1 MGKLIVLK
9 LEGDLK
15 QQGFKVTLEI
25 GNEENSSTAERFAT
39 RPWIEISG
47 RLPANPELANTVRHH
62 WLETYRS
69 VGAPVRIK
77 SKKITYDGFINE
89 RIQVCRESADVL
101 RDRTTDWLDADS
113 FKPIDRRLREEL
125 DRQQPARFLIRSDDP
140 QLQKLPWHLWDLV
153 ERYPK
158 AEVAFSSVVSN
169 PPQPPQ
175 SENRNPKVRILAIL
189 GHSAEIDIEADRKL
203 LENLPDTE
211 TVFLVEPKHQ
221 QLNDQLWEQP
231 WDIIF
236 FAGHSETQEDSGRI
250 YINPNECLTVSEL
263 WYALRKA
270 VDQGLKLAI
279 FNSCDGLGLTRALD
293 DLNIPQMIV
302 MRELIPDQ
310 VAQEFLKYFLE
321 AFSGGQPFYLS
332 VRAARE
338 RLQGLESQYPCA
350 SWLPVICQNPAAMP
364 LNWDDLRGVP
374 KSGTSTDEAE
384 AAQSVQVPVPVAKQR
399 PKFKLAFDI
408 KVRTVL
414 AASLA
419 MTSLVTWGRWQ
430 GHLQPFE
437 MNAFDRLMQN
447 RPLEPRDKRILI
459 IRVTPEDIVRI
470 SQPPEETGQ
479 GSRSLSDRTLDRLIE
494 KLEQYQP
501 RAIGLSLF
509 REGDV
514 DPVYGNLKRSLQE
527 GILFGMCVPGGR
539 AFDFMER
546 QEVEAPSDL
555 PPERIGFA
563 DSVVDRDGAIR
574 RHLLFMTVDNRV
586 CKKRSMEALSLQLAL
601 SYLEEK
607 GIFRSDSPDDDFLK
621 IGNTIFSPLKLHRGG
636 YHRSNVEGGV
646 QVMLNYRPYRDYR
659 KDIAPTVSLT
669 SALNGHLT
677 AGEVKDRI
685 VLIGVDSIDDRYRT
699 PYTKGH
705 DYDPSQK
712 LPGVF
717 MHAQMVSHI
726 LSVVEG
732 ERPLIWTWAW
742 WGDSLWIFGWSLI
755 GGVIACSIGWS
766 KGRDWKS
773 LLSFCLASGIS
784 TGALYALCLG
794 FLIQGGWI
802 PLVPAVIAL
811 LMTGG
816 SIVVY
821 TKLQEQQQ
829 NQS

>member
-203 LENLPDTE
+203 LENLPDAE

-364 LNWDDLRGVP
+364 LNWDDLRQQPQPTV
-374 KSGTSTDEAE
+374 KSPAPE
-384 AAQSVQVPVPVAKQR
+384 PLRRQR
-399 PKFKLAFDI
+399 PKLSWQQSLRRVALAS
-408 KVRTVL
+408 VV
-414 AASLA
+414 A
-419 MTSLVTWGRWQ
+419 TSLVLGVRSL
-430 GHLQPFE
+430 GLLQTYE
-437 MNAFDRLMQN
+437 LKAFDRLL
-447 RPLEPRDKRILI
+447 RLR
-459 IRVTPEDIVRI
+459 
-470 SQPPEETGQ
+470 PPE
-479 GSRSLSDRTLDRLIE
+479 
-494 KLEQYQP
+494 
-501 RAIGLSLF
+501 
-509 REGDV
+509 
-514 DPVYGNLKRSLQE
+514 
-527 GILFGMCVPGGR
+527 
-539 AFDFMER
+539 
-546 QEVEAPSDL
+546 
-555 PPERIGFA
+555 
-563 DSVVDRDGAIR
+563 
-574 RHLLFMTVDNRV
+574 
-586 CKKRSMEALSLQLAL
+586 
-601 SYLEEK
+601 
-607 GIFRSDSPDDDFLK
+607 
-621 IGNTIFSPLKLHRGG
+621 
-636 YHRSNVEGGV
+636 
-646 QVMLNYRPYRDYR
+646 
-659 KDIAPTVSLT
+659 
-669 SALNGHLT
+669 
-677 AGEVKDRI
+677 
-685 VLIGVDSIDDRYRT
+685 SIDDRFLIVTVGEADIDYQDRMGMARKGSLSDTALEQLLQKVKLYQPRTIGLNLYHDFEFDPKLMATLRQNEHFIGICYISDPGGDNSIAAPPGIPPKQLGFSDLPIDPDGVIRRQLLNMSPSQSCDTRRSFSWSIALDYLAQKGIYVSQPAAAPIQLGGIFLKEFEPDAGGYQLPPDEATGYQFLLKYRSSSNLKDNYPKISLRDLLNGSRDSQLADLVNDRIILIGKDTNDSRRFLT
-699 PYTKGH
+699 PYSKAAWSKQISAVFIQAETI
-705 DYDPSQK
+705 SQ
-712 LPGVF
+712 
-717 MHAQMVSHI
+717 I
-726 LSVVEG
+726 LSAVENR
-732 ERPLIWTWAW
+732 RPLPW
-742 WGDSLWIFGWSLI
+742 WWSEWIEWLWIGSWSSI
-755 GGVIACSIGWS
+755 GGLLVLRLRSPLYLGITVIV
-766 KGRDWKS
+766 
-773 LLSFCLASGIS
+773 
-784 TGALYALCLG
+784 ALGVLNGLCFAFVL
-794 FLIQGGWI
+794 QGGWV
-802 PLVPAVIAL
+802 PLVPAAIVLVA
-811 LMTGG
+811 TSGG
-816 SIVVY
+816 GWWVL
-821 TKLQEQQQ
+821 K
-829 NQS
+829 QS